1 MSYFRFLAGL
11 LAFMLLVV
19 TIVFFR
25 DNNMNWWLFM
35 FAFIIV
41 AGFMAQPYDDEH
53 DDDKF
58 YRDSYTNWYSAHC
71 IECGYI
77 NRACMCKP
85 VVNDPVV
92 NMAKSLSEYP
102 DDWEEY
108 KASYVEPECDDT
120 DWVVIAMNNRDFEIA
135 NKTPDDEENE
145 EIPF

>member
-1 MSYFRFLAGL
+1 MKIQIDVWDYVIKLNKVRYNMSYFRFLAGL

-41 AGFMAQPYDDEH
+41 AGFMAQPYDDKH
-53 DDDKF
+53 NKRDNWDD
-58 YRDSYTNWYSAHC
+58 
-71 IECGYI
+71 
-77 NRACMCKP
+77 
-85 VVNDPVV
+85 
-92 NMAKSLSEYP
+92 YP
-102 DDWEEY
+102 NDWEEY
-108 KASYVEPECDDT
+108 KASYVEPEYDDT

>member
-41 AGFMAQPYDDEH
+41 AGFMAQSYDE
-53 DDDKF
+53 
-58 YRDSYTNWYSAHC
+58 THC
-71 IECGYI
+71 MECGYI
-77 NRACMCKP
+77 NKACMCKP
-85 VVNDPVV
+85 VVNQ
-92 NMAKSLSEYP
+92 SFP

-108 KASYVEPECDDT
+108 KASYVEPEYDDT

-135 NKTPDDEENE
+135 NKTPDDEENQ

>member
-41 AGFMAQPYDDEH
+41 AGFMAQSYDE
-53 DDDKF
+53 
-58 YRDSYTNWYSAHC
+58 THC
-71 IECGYI
+71 MECGYI
-77 NRACMCKP
+77 NKACMCKP
-85 VVNDPVV
+85 VVNE
-92 NMAKSLSEYP
+92 SLP

-135 NKTPDDEENE
+135 NKTPDDEENQ